1 MIRIVK
7 LTILSSE
14 TDTFKTFFK
23 EHHATIT
30 SFEGCNSVKLV
41 QSIDNPC
48 IFFTISDWNGPEYLE
63 KYRTSNT
70 FKEIWAF
77 AKSLFAD
84 NAEAWST
91 EEF

>member
-7 LTILSSE
+7 LTILPSE
-14 TDTFKTFFK
+14 IDTFKTFFK
-23 EHHATIT
+23 EQHQIIT

-41 QSIDNPC
+41 QSIENPC
-48 IFFTISDWNGPEYLE
+48 IFFTISEWKGSEYLE
-63 KYRTSNT
+63 KYRKSDT

-84 NAEAWST
+84 KAEAWST
-91 EEF
+91 EDI

>member
-7 LTILSSE
+7 LTILPSE
-14 TDTFKTFFK
+14 IDTFKTFFK
-23 EHHATIT
+23 EHHQIIT

-41 QSIDNPC
+41 QSIENPC
-48 IFFTISDWNGPEYLE
+48 IFFTLSEWRDTEYLE
-63 KYRTSNT
+63 KYRKSDT

-84 NAEAWST
+84 SAEAWSS
-91 EEF
+91 EDI

>member
-7 LTILSSE
+7 LTILPSE
-14 TDTFKTFFK
+14 IDTFKTFFK
-23 EHHATIT
+23 EHHQIIT

-41 QSIDNPC
+41 QSIENPC
-48 IFFTISDWNGPEYLE
+48 IFFTLSE
-63 KYRTSNT
+63 T

-84 NAEAWST
+84 SAEAWSS
-91 EEF
+91 EDI